1 MAKAKQRFSAN
12 GEPLKQLNYR
22 VPKVLVEEFE
32 QLLRDST
39 ERFGLKTTKSYLF
52 AEVLRL
58 GIAKKRWLLKKFKK
72 EKKTKREDDGN
83 AE

>member
-1 MAKAKQRFSAN
+1 LGPD
-12 GEPLKQLNYR
+12 GEPLKQINYR
-22 VPKVLVEEFE
+22 VPEDLVEAFE

-58 GIAKKRWLLKKFKK
+58 GIRKKRWLLKKFKK
-72 EKKTKREDDGN
+72 EEKKEKRDDGGN